1 MRTLLSL
8 AAAAAFVLAPYT
20 AHAATTV
27 RTVNYHTSY
36 QQTQPMATA
45 GQYTGRMT
53 LRFYS
58 SGIVNG
64 TYRDEFAGGIK
75 NVSGG
80 LSGDKLWLSFGMHG
94 RHQFNGTIGK
104 GGIISGTLSNWRGPC
119 VYTFK
124 AVPSAS

>member
-1 MRTLLSL
+1 MRMLLSL
-8 AAAAAFVLAPYT
+8 AAAAVLVLAPFT
-20 AHAATTV
+20 AQSATTV

-36 QQTQPMATA
+36 QQTQPMQSA

-58 SGIVNG
+58 SGIVSG
-64 TYRDEFAGGIK
+64 TYRDESAGGFQ

-80 LSGDKLWLSFGMHG
+80 LTGDKLWLSFGSRG
-94 RHQFNGTIGK
+94 RHQFSGTIGK
-104 GGIISGTLSNWRGPC
+104 GGVISGTLSNWRGPR